1 MNIKCSRIFLISDV
15 HAGVRSNSMEWLQI
29 QKDYFNN
36 WFIPLIKNKKQDDDV
51 LFILGD
57 IFDNRQNLSILV
69 LNDMIAIF
77 EEMAK
82 ILPIYI
88 ILGNHD
94 IYNRSTNDINSLK
107 VLNYISNIKIIKE
120 PEIITLDNGK
130 TLFMLPW
137 RANHEVERDTILN
150 NNSDY
155 LFCHLDICGFKFNGH
170 TSVLD
175 GNDVNVFSK
184 YIRVFGGH
192 IHWRQ
197 NKNNINLIGSI
208 IPLTR
213 GDSGNSKG
221 VYLFDPNSNDLK
233 FIENTYSPRF
243 LKFKLSLL
251 LEKTLEEFQGLT
263 KNNFVDIIVTTEQS
277 TSIPLNQLIELS
289 KEHRQLNIILDN
301 TDTDIDVTNITNESE
316 LINFD
321 IIDFSNRYVDN
332 LDFSDK
338 MKNLLKQKVQYLY
351 NKVVNVEE
359 EE

>member
-1 MNIKCSRIFLISDV
+1 MNVNKIHIITDT
-15 HAGVRSNSMEWLQI
+15 HIGVRSNSLEWLKI
-29 QKDYFNN
+29 MEDFFYD
-36 WFIPLIKNKKQDDDV
+36 WYIPYLRKNVEPND
-51 LFILGD
+51 ILVHCGD
-57 IFDNRQNLSILV
+57 LCDSRQSINLLV
-69 LNDMIAIF
+69 LNKVIDIF
-77 EEMAK
+77 QEIST
-82 ILPIYI
+82 ILPVYI

-94 IYNRSTNDINSLK
+94 IYHKSTNDIHSLRI
-107 VLNYISNIKIIKE
+107 LNHINNITVIQE

-137 RANHEVERDTILN
+137 RANHEVERDTVLN
-150 NNSDY
+150 NTSDY
-155 LFCHLDICGFKFNGH
+155 LFCHLDINGFKFN
-170 TSVLD
+170 SLSNAI
-175 GNDVNVFSK
+175 NDTNDISLFDRYLKVFN
-184 YIRVFGGH
+184 GH
-192 IHWRQ
+192 IHYRQ
-197 NKNNINLIGSI
+197 SKKNVNLLGC
-208 IPLTR
+208 PYQLTR

-251 LEKTLEEFQGLT
+251 LEKTLGEFQGLT

-301 TDTDIDVTNITNESE
+301 TDTDIDVTNITSESE